1 MQGLG
6 VKLYPLWIVRFIFVE
21 NCQCLNRLGD
31 LRRLLWRTFF
41 LTMGI
46 RKFICI
52 FAFCFSAVYASGY
65 ASGQLISAPEPQA
78 AGVTGTVTDVE
89 GGAIPGATISVDG
102 PSPGDHHKATA
113 DGDGY
118 FTLIGL
124 HPSVSYHATVTA
136 KGFADWT
143 SPVLVLTPGQESEIA
158 DIKLTVSTVQTVD
171 AVTSSELAV
180 EQIKAEEQQRVLGI
194 IPNFYVS
201 YDPRFVPL
209 STKLKYK
216 LAFKTSTD
224 VVTFATAIFLAGINQ
239 AGDTPDYVQGAKG
252 YGQRVGAAYADA
264 ASDIM
269 IGGAVLPSLLHQDP
283 RYFYQGTGTTKS
295 RVMHALAS
303 PFIAKGDNGREEFN
317 YSSIGGDFAAAA
329 LTNVYYP
336 PSNRGPGLVF
346 SSALT
351 TTGGRMISALAQEFI
366 LSKFTSRGKDPK

>member
-1 MQGLG
+1 MR
-6 VKLYPLWIVRFIFVE
+6 I
-21 NCQCLNRLGD
+21 
-31 LRRLLWRTFF
+31 RTFF
-41 LTMGI
+41 
-46 RKFICI
+46 CI
-52 FAFCFSAVYASGY
+52 FALCISAIY

-78 AGVTGTVTDVE
+78 SGITGTVTDAE
-89 GGAIPGATISVDG
+89 GGAVPGATISVDEPASRG
-102 PSPGDHHKATA
+102 HHTATT
-113 DGDGY
+113 DGDGF

-124 HPSVSYHATVTA
+124 HPSVSYHVKISA

-143 SPVLVLTPGQESEIA
+143 SPVVVLTPGQETELK

-171 AVTSSELAV
+171 AISSEQLAI
-180 EQIKAEEQQRVLGI
+180 EQVKAEEQQRVLGI

-201 YDPRFVPL
+201 YDKRFVPM

-224 VVTFATAIFLAGINQ
+224 VVTFATAIFLAGVDQ

-303 PFIAKGDNGREEFN
+303 PFIAKGDNGQNEFN

-366 LSKFTSRGKDPK
+366 LSKFTSRGKSSN